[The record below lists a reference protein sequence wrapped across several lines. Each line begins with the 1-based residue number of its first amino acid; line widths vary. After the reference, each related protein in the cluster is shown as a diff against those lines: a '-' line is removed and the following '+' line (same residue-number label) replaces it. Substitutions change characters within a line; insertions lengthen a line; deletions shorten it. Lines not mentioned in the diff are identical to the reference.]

1 MKQLVKPLSLLLTGY
16 LIGKGVN
23 KMAKHR
29 KKYRFTADSE
39 VVKFWVF
46 AIKTGQATMDDAP
59 DTLNLIELV
68 ASILKLEEVI
78 EPEGEQP
85 NI

>member
-1 MKQLVKPLSLLLTGY
+1 MKKLLRPISLIISAY

-46 AIKTGQATMDDAP
+46 AIKTGQATMDDVP